1 MTVCFGEILLRLSP
15 PGATRVVQAE
25 SFDAVYGGAETNVAV
40 ALAGFGDPSA
50 VVTRL
55 PEHEVGQACLNAVRR
70 WGPDV
75 SRILRGS
82 GRMGI
87 YFLEKGASLRPS
99 KVIYDRAGSAFA
111 LSSPGMYDWEALLA
125 DAEFFFFTGITPAL
139 SETLPSVTADALA
152 VCRKRGIPVFCDV
165 NYRPTLWPADRAGEV
180 MRSLA
185 RGIDTL
191 IVNEEHAALLFGV
204 SADSS
209 EGGTPTPDEGE
220 DDSARLTEIA
230 ARLSEEYGI
239 RRVAL
244 TLRRSESS
252 EINTVSGVLY
262 ENGTLYRSRPYR
274 VPIVDRIG
282 GGDAF
287 SAGLIHGARMGW
299 DPGKTVEFA
308 SAANA
313 LKHSVHGDALIASAA
328 EVGRL
333 ADSADKAVRMIR

>member
-15 PGATRVVQAE
+15 PGAYRIVQAD
-25 SFDAVYGGAETNVAV
+25 SFDAVYGGAETNVAL
-40 ALAGFGDPSA
+40 ALTGFGDPAA

-55 PEHEVGQACLNAVRR
+55 PENEVGQACLNAVRR
-70 WGPDV
+70 WGADV
-75 SRILRGS
+75 SRILRGE

-99 KVIYDRAGSAFA
+99 KVIYDRAASAFA
-111 LSSPGMYDWEALLA
+111 QSSPDQYDWDSLLRDA
-125 DAEFFFFTGITPAL
+125 DAFFFTGITPAL
-139 SETLPSVTADALA
+139 SDALPGIVSDALA
-152 VCRKRGIPVFCDV
+152 VCRARGIPVFCDV
-165 NYRPTLWPADRAGEV
+165 NWRPTLWSAERAGEV

-204 SADSS
+204 SSDA
-209 EGGTPTPDEGE
+209 GGGE
-220 DDSARLTEIA
+220 DGTESDRLTEIA
-230 ARLSEEYGI
+230 ARLCAEYGV

-244 TLRRSESS
+244 TLRLSESA

-262 ENGTLYRSRPYR
+262 ESGTLYRSRPYR

-287 SAGLIHGARMGW
+287 SAGLIHGMHRGW
-299 DPGKTVEFA
+299 DPARTVEFA

-328 EVGRL
+328 EVERL
-333 ADSADKAVRMIR
+333 AGSADGTVRMIR